1 MSAKFTSVTVG
12 LTSKQKKAIE
22 KATKKSGLLSVS
34 AWCRKV
40 ILTKSDF
47 LNELDKRDGVKH

>member
-1 MSAKFTSVTVG
+1 MGTKFITVG

-40 ILTKSDF
+40 ILNKNNF
-47 LNELDKRDGVKH
+47 LDDLDKREGVKP

>member
-1 MSAKFTSVTVG
+1 MSTKFVTVG
-12 LTSKQKKAIE
+12 LTNKQKEAIE

-40 ILTKSDF
+40 ILNKEIFFDD
-47 LNELDKRDGVKH
+47 LDKREGVKN